1 MVHRIGL
8 FQYVNIGITFFFAV
22 ICFLPILLVL
32 VVSFTDERMITENGY
47 QFFPEVWSIDAY
59 RLILSG
65 QTLIWNSY
73 MVSAAVMVCGT
84 LLAVFITASVAYT
97 LANRQVKYRNT
108 WAMYFFVTM
117 IFSAGLVPWY
127 MISTKLGLRDNLFAL
142 LIPGLVF
149 NPFNM
154 FLVRNFMAA
163 IPDSLME
170 SAKIDGANDA
180 TIAFRIYFPI
190 CTPVLATIALFY
202 GLAYWND
209 WFNAIMLVDNQKLF
223 PLQYILFKLQSEIA
237 MLSQLQSGV
246 QGNPP
251 GESLKM
257 ATAILTIG
265 PIVFLYPYLQRY
277 FIKGLVIGSVKG

>member
-1 MVHRIGL
+1 MRRHSL
-8 FQYVNIGITFFFAV
+8 FNSINVSLNTIFALF
-22 ICFLPILLVL
+22 CFLPILLVFI
-32 VVSFTDERMITENGY
+32 VSLTDEQTILKNGY
-47 QFFPEVWSIDAY
+47 SYFPDKWSFDAY
-59 RLILSG
+59 KLVFTG
-65 QTLIWNSY
+65 QKLIWNSY
-73 MVSAAVMVCGT
+73 MISIIVTLIGTVLALLVTAMAAY
-84 LLAVFITASVAYT
+84 A
-97 LANRQVKYRNT
+97 LANKQMKYRNT
-108 WAMYFFVTM
+108 WAMYFFITM

-127 MISTKLGLRDNLFAL
+127 MICGKLGMKDNILSL
-142 LIPGLVF
+142 IIPGLIF

-190 CTPVLATIALFY
+190 CKPVLATIALFY
-202 GLAYWND
+202 GLAYWNN
-209 WFNAIMLVDNQKLF
+209 WFNAIMLVDNQNLF

-237 MLSQLQSGV
+237 MLSQLQSSV
-246 QGNPP
+246 HSDPP

-257 ATAILTIG
+257 ATAIITIG